1 MHNLSISD
9 LNSIQFDE
17 IFSGQ
22 LLVNVENGRVV
33 SNYHLPDG
41 AIAGSVEALLELA
54 ERARLIKPSTCHH
67 DDDLHFT
74 GCMVSHYENGVEV
87 SCERLRDDCCFGTLP
102 EFIELLTSCGYQ
114 VIQGVNMRDDRF
126 NSLKQEF
133 DGAPEDTSGALL
145 SIADMMKAAY
155 FLINT
160 SGYKSEGEMIL
171 SIASDYAEYV
181 AETRYRRKSL
191 EDVSH
196 A

>member
-74 GCMVSHYENGVEV
+74 GRMVSHYENGVEV
-87 SCERLRDDCCFGTLP
+87 SRERLR
-102 EFIELLTSCGYQ
+102 Y
-114 VIQGVNMRDDRF
+114 
-126 NSLKQEF
+126 
-133 DGAPEDTSGALL
+133 GAPEDAAGALL
-145 SIADMMKAAY
+145 SVADMMKAAY

-181 AETRYRRKSL
+181 AETRYRRKFT

>member
-17 IFSGQ
+17 KFTGQ
-22 LLVNVENGRVV
+22 LLVNAENGRIVR
-33 SNYHLPDG
+33 NYHLPDG

-54 ERARLIKPSTCHH
+54 ERARLIKPSTSHH

-74 GCMVSHYENGVEV
+74 GRMVSHYENGVEV
-87 SCERLRDDCCFGTLP
+87 SRERL
-102 EFIELLTSCGYQ
+102 
-114 VIQGVNMRDDRF
+114 RDDRF
-126 NSLKQEF
+126 NSLKREF
-133 DGAPEDTSGALL
+133 DGAPEDAAGALL
-145 SIADMMKAAY
+145 SVADMMKAAY

-181 AETRYRRKSL
+181 AETRYRRKFT

>member
-17 IFSGQ
+17 KFTGQ
-22 LLVNVENGRVV
+22 LLVNVENRRIVR
-33 SNYHLPDG
+33 NYHLPDG

-54 ERARLIKPSTCHH
+54 ERARLIKPSTSHH

-114 VIQGVNMRDDRF
+114 VIQGG
-126 NSLKQEF
+126 K
-133 DGAPEDTSGALL
+133 
-145 SIADMMKAAY
+145 
-155 FLINT
+155 
-160 SGYKSEGEMIL
+160 
-171 SIASDYAEYV
+171 
-181 AETRYRRKSL
+181 
-191 EDVSH
+191 H

>member
-17 IFSGQ
+17 KFTGQ
-22 LLVNVENGRVV
+22 LLVNVENGRIVR
-33 SNYHLPDG
+33 NYHLPDG
-41 AIAGSVEALLELA
+41 AIGGSVEALLELA
-54 ERARLIKPSTCHH
+54 ERARLIKPSTSHH

-133 DGAPEDTSGALL
+133 SGVPDDAADALSSMPEL
-145 SIADMMKAAY
+145 IRAAFSY
-155 FLINT
+155 FPRENINQR
-160 SGYKSEGEMIL
+160 GLMY
-171 SIASDYAEYV
+171 
-181 AETRYRRKSL
+181 
-191 EDVSH
+191 
-196 A
+196 

>member
-17 IFSGQ
+17 KFTGQ
-22 LLVNVENGRVV
+22 LLVNVENGRIVR
-33 SNYHLPDG
+33 NYHLPDG

-54 ERARLIKPSTCHH
+54 ECARLIKPSTSHH

-102 EFIELLTSCGYQ
+102 EFIELLTSCGYH
-114 VIQGVNMRDDRF
+114 VIQGG
-126 NSLKQEF
+126 K
-133 DGAPEDTSGALL
+133 
-145 SIADMMKAAY
+145 
-155 FLINT
+155 
-160 SGYKSEGEMIL
+160 
-171 SIASDYAEYV
+171 
-181 AETRYRRKSL
+181 
-191 EDVSH
+191 H

>member
-17 IFSGQ
+17 KFTGQ
-22 LLVNVENGRVV
+22 LLVHVENGRIVR
-33 SNYHLPDG
+33 NYHLPDG

-54 ERARLIKPSTCHH
+54 ERARLIKPSTSHH

-74 GCMVSHYENGVEV
+74 GRMVSHYENGVEV

-114 VIQGVNMRDDRF
+114 AIQGVNMRDDRF
-126 NSLKQEF
+126 NSLKREF
-133 DGAPEDTSGALL
+133 DGAPEDAAGALL
-145 SIADMMKAAY
+145 SVADMMKAAY

-181 AETRYRRKSL
+181 AETRYRRKFT

>member
-17 IFSGQ
+17 KFTGQ
-22 LLVNVENGRVV
+22 LLVNVENGRIVR
-33 SNYHLPDG
+33 NYHLPDG

-54 ERARLIKPSTCHH
+54 ERARLIKPSTSHH

-133 DGAPEDTSGALL
+133 SGVPDDAADALSSMPELIRAAFFLL
-145 SIADMMKAAY
+145 S
-155 FLINT
+155 T
-160 SGYKSEGEMIL
+160 REYKSTGLDVLNI
-171 SIASDYAEYV
+171 V
-181 AETRYRRKSL
+181 AEVMLPTY
-191 EDVSH
+191 
-196 A
+196 

>member
-17 IFSGQ
+17 KFTGQ
-22 LLVNVENGRVV
+22 LLVNVENGRIVR
-33 SNYHLPDG
+33 NYHLPDG

-54 ERARLIKPSTCHH
+54 ERARLIKPSTSHH

-87 SCERLRDDCCFGTLP
+87 SCERLREFSGVPDDAADALSSMP
-102 EFIELLTSCGYQ
+102 ELIRAAF
-114 VIQGVNMRDDRF
+114 F
-126 NSLKQEF
+126 
-133 DGAPEDTSGALL
+133 LL
-145 SIADMMKAAY
+145 S
-155 FLINT
+155 T
-160 SGYKSEGEMIL
+160 REYKSTGL
-171 SIASDYAEYV
+171 DVLNIAADYAEYV
-181 AETRYRRKSL
+181 AEARYRRKFP